1 MVLYASVKYKAC
13 GGSVVI
19 TAERADA
26 ARTRGGENRGVGD
39 SVKGLATTVR
49 SVFRLVGVT
58 RAACSPLATV

>member
-1 MVLYASVKYKAC
+1 M
-13 GGSVVI
+13 I